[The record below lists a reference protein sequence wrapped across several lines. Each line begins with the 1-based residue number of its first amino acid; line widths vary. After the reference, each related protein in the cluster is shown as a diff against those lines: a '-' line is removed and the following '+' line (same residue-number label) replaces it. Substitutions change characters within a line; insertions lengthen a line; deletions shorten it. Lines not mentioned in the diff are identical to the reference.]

1 MTASASP
8 PSIQMRQ
15 EIEIVAGAHESERGG
30 GMRESERERERGRE
44 SAQADLYLSP
54 TDIFLCCKT
63 QSIDLLVVDGG
74 TATHNARCLLKTYS
88 GRVNVCLFISNNT
101 CEWMND
107 VFFLTLTGHVCF
119 RREG

>member
-1 MTASASP
+1 MLMTASASP

-30 GMRESERERERGRE
+30 GMRERERGRE

-88 GRVNVCLFISNNT
+88 GRVNVC
-101 CEWMND
+101 
-107 VFFLTLTGHVCF
+107 FLYLIAPANG
-119 RREG
+119 